1 MILVAKKAFD
11 RPIRYKNKIFVT
23 KIGPVFD
30 YKKINLIEEKFKKID
45 LVYKKENDKKMEKI
59 LFEMNNHESSNMPK
73 NIEGFSI
80 GIKNNKDLNLKRK
93 RKEEIMHRNQELNK
107 YFNFENITT
116 YNKPFLASNKE
127 DFEYKR
133 SLTEESI
140 REKIKKKKEENFHLK
155 KLKNKIRHET
165 VHKK

>member
-1 MILVAKKAFD
+1 LILVAKKAFD

-80 GIKNNKDLNLKRK
+80 GIKNNKFKFKQKTQR
-93 RKEEIMHRNQELNK
+93 RNN
-107 YFNFENITT
+107 
-116 YNKPFLASNKE
+116 A
-127 DFEYKR
+127 
-133 SLTEESI
+133 
-140 REKIKKKKEENFHLK
+140 
-155 KLKNKIRHET
+155 
-165 VHKK
+165 